1 MAIADRIEYVKLD
14 RLLLDPENP
23 RLGRSLSDR
32 TQDEM
37 MRYIERRYEPIIVA
51 RSIALHGYFP
61 SEPLI
66 VIPGPGGKFTA
77 VEGNR
82 RLVALKLL
90 SDEAARAAL
99 GRRRKE
105 WDKLAEKAELPAR
118 GVPVVKVG
126 SRDEVAPIIGYRHI
140 AGIEEWEPY
149 PKSVFIARFIDE
161 EGLSFAD
168 VAELV
173 GESESD
179 VRASY
184 RNYSVVEQARE
195 KFALDTSKVEGKFG
209 VFTRAM
215 ESAPI
220 RTYIGAPTPGQVRGG
235 HWPMHETKKE
245 EAADVFS
252 WLFGDSENDPI
263 VSDSRDVP
271 DLGRAIRTPEGLETL
286 RASRDLEAAL
296 EAAEGSRKRLMSRL
310 SRANNALL
318 AARQDIGNYARDPE
332 VRVSIEACAANVA
345 DLEAVINA

>member
-1 MAIADRIEYVKLD
+1 MAIADRIEYVKLNN
-14 RLLLDPENP
+14 LLLDPENP

-32 TQDEM
+32 SQEEM
-37 MRYIERRYEPIIVA
+37 LRYIERRYDPIIVA

-66 VIPGPGGKFTA
+66 VIPAAAGKFTA

-82 RLVALKLL
+82 RLVAMKLL
-90 SDEAARAAL
+90 SDEAARASL

-126 SRDEVAPIIGYRHI
+126 SREEVAPIIGYRHI

-161 EGLSFAD
+161 DGLSFAD

-173 GESESD
+173 GESEVD

-184 RNYSVVEQARE
+184 RNFSVVEQARE
-195 KFALDTSKVEGKFG
+195 KFDLDTSKVEGKFG

-220 RTYIGAPTPGQVRGG
+220 RTYVGAPTPGAVRSGY
-235 HWPMHETKKE
+235 WPMPETKKDQ
-245 EAADVFS
+245 AADVFS
-252 WLFGDSENDPI
+252 WLFGDPDHDPI

-271 DLGRAIRTPEGLETL
+271 ELGKALRTAEGLETL
-286 RASRDLEAAL
+286 RTTRDLDAAL
-296 EAAEGSRKRLMSRL
+296 EAAEGSRKRLLSRL

-318 AARQDIGNYARDPE
+318 AARQDIGNYVQDPE
-332 VRVSIEACAANVA
+332 VRSSVEMCSISVA
-345 DLEAVINA
+345 ELETIING